1 MKNFS
6 KVLTSVKI
14 AAVASF
20 ALVVTGI
27 DAFDAS
33 AAEVRFLC
41 ADALESSMQELIPE
55 FEKTN
60 GHTVRMILANAG
72 TNTERVRKGDV
83 ADLAIVLPQQWETLR
98 QEGKIDPA
106 VRIVIG
112 RVGLGAF
119 VKKGAARPDIGSVE
133 ALKHALLNTRAVAV
147 RDPSQRSP
155 VGTYVVA
162 LFDRL
167 GIGDDIKPKL
177 RLTAD
182 RPYETVI
189 KGDAEIGFST
199 IAEIVASPEVDLVGP
214 LPGEIQNFNI
224 FTAAIPINAEQVT
237 AAKVFIEYL
246 TSRRANDIFKSKGID
261 PG

>member
-6 KVLTSVKI
+6 KVLVSVKI

-20 ALVVTGI
+20 ALIVTGI
-27 DAFDAS
+27 DAS

-41 ADALESSMQELIPE
+41 ADALESSMRELIPE
-55 FEKTN
+55 FEKTT
-60 GHTVRMILANAG
+60 GHSVRMMLANAG
-72 TNTERVRKGDV
+72 TNTERVRKGDA

-106 VRIVIG
+106 VRVAIG
-112 RVGLGAF
+112 KVGLGAF
-119 VKKGAARPDIGSVE
+119 VKKGAARPDISSVE
-133 ALKHALLNTRAVAV
+133 AFKQALLNTRAVAL
-147 RDPSQRSP
+147 RDPNQRSP
-155 VGTYVVA
+155 VGTYVIA

-182 RPYETVI
+182 RPYETVV
-189 KGDAEIGFST
+189 KGAADIGFST

-214 LPGEIQNFNI
+214 LPSEIQNFNI
-224 FTAAIPINAEQVT
+224 FTTAIPINAEQVT
-237 AAKVFIEYL
+237 ATKVFIEYL
-246 TSRRANDIFKSKGID
+246 TSPRATAVFKSKGID

>member
-6 KVLTSVKI
+6 KVQTSVKI

-20 ALVVTGI
+20 ALIVTGI

-33 AAEVRFLC
+33 AAEVHFLC
-41 ADALESSMQELIPE
+41 ADSLESSMRELLPE
-55 FEKTN
+55 FEKTT
-60 GHTVRMILANAG
+60 GHSVKLMLANAG
-72 TNTERVRKGDV
+72 TNAERVRKGDV

-106 VRIVIG
+106 VRVVIG
-112 RVGLGAF
+112 KVGLGAF
-119 VKKGAARPDIGSVE
+119 VRKGAARPDIGSVE

-182 RPYETVI
+182 RPYETV
-189 KGDAEIGFST
+189 
-199 IAEIVASPEVDLVGP
+199 
-214 LPGEIQNFNI
+214 
-224 FTAAIPINAEQVT
+224 
-237 AAKVFIEYL
+237 AKVTPRLAFP
-246 TSRRANDIFKSKGID
+246 R
-261 PG
+261 

>member
-1 MKNFS
+1 MKKFS
-6 KVLTSVKI
+6 KVPASVKI
-14 AAVASF
+14 AAIASF
-20 ALVVTGI
+20 ALIVTGI
-27 DAFDAS
+27 DAS

-41 ADALESSMQELIPE
+41 TDALESSMRELIPE
-55 FEKTN
+55 FEKTT
-60 GHTVRMILANAG
+60 GHNVRMILANAG
-72 TNTERVRKGDV
+72 TNTERVRKGDL

-106 VRIVIG
+106 VRVAIG
-112 RVGLGAF
+112 KVGLGAF
-119 VKKGAARPDIGSVE
+119 VKKGAARPDISSVE
-133 ALKHALLNTRAVAV
+133 AFKHALLNTRAIAV
-147 RDPSQRSP
+147 RDPSKRSP

-182 RPYETVI
+182 RPYETVV

-214 LPGEIQNFNI
+214 LPSEIQNFNI
-224 FTAAIPINAEQVT
+224 FTTAIPINAEQV
-237 AAKVFIEYL
+237 AATKLFIEYL
-246 TSRRANDIFKSKGID
+246 TSPRATAVFKSKGID